1 MSYEKRGKTNRRK
14 GHNFERQVANDLKE
28 IFPEAKR
35 HLEYQASEC
44 QGVDIDNTGKYRI
57 QCKNTKKYVPVN
69 TIKEIKCHPTEVP
82 VVVCKAAWEPSMAI
96 LPWEELKV
104 LLRNTYLKES
114 DEKLLEKI

>member
-1 MSYEKRGKTNRRK
+1 MRKNVGKANRRK
-14 GHNFERQVANDLKE
+14 GHNFERQVVNDLKE

-35 HLEYQASEC
+35 QLEYQTDEC
-44 QGVDIDNTGKYRI
+44 QGIDIANTGKYKI
-57 QCKNTKKYVPVN
+57 QCKCKKRYVSVN
-69 TIKEIKCHPTEVP
+69 TIKEIKCGPEDVP
-82 VVVCKAAWEPSMAI
+82 ILITKQIWEPSMAI